1 MRESYDLLK
10 NQIHS
15 KREEMFACASK
26 TGFGSMETL
35 KCSQELD
42 GLIYAYQVLFKN
54 RNSKETAAKEP
65 LWSLLHMTLA
75 AAGTDQN
82 TA

>member
-10 NQIHS
+10 NQIYS

-26 TGFGSMETL
+26 NGFGSMETL

-42 GLIYAYQVLFKN
+42 RLIYAYQVLFKN
-54 RNSKETAAKEP
+54 RNSKETGTKEP
-65 LWSLLHMTLA
+65 LWSLLHLSLG
-75 AAGTDQN
+75 AGETDQ
-82 TA
+82 TPA